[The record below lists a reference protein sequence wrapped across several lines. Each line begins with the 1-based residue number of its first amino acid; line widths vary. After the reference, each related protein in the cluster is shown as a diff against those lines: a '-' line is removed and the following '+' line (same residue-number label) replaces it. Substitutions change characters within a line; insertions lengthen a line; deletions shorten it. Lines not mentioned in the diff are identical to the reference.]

1 MEERYR
7 LFTTLLVDISRNIKR
22 LKTVEMAKHGLKSIH
37 LSCLHYIYSEGSMS
51 LKELCDSCRDD
62 KANISRSLRL
72 LVEKN
77 YVLPDRNTKGKFVLT
92 PQGVALTEMLER
104 RIEAVVDEASLGL
117 TDESRKM
124 MYEGL
129 KQISENL
136 VRLSCGESCV

>member
-7 LFTTLLVDISRNIKR
+7 LFTTLLVDISRNIKK

-37 LSCLHYIYSEGSMS
+37 LSCLHYIYNEGPLS

-72 LVEKN
+72 LVDKN
-77 YVLPDRNTKGKFVLT
+77 YIVPDEKAKSRFALT
-92 PQGVALTEMLER
+92 QQGVTLTEMLEH
-104 RIEAVVDEASLGL
+104 RIEAVVEEASLGL
-117 TDESRKM
+117 TVESREM

-129 KQISENL
+129 KVISDNL
-136 VRLSCGESCV
+136 SKLNQNRT